1 MSSQRDRIPYPSNTP
16 KKRSTLQKYKFFR
29 RLLHVQQMDF
39 EVAFS
44 QMFYLCVAP
53 QKVYQLFKYSKVTKD
68 QYARDDPA
76 FLVLL
81 AFFLCISSVICAI
94 VFGLSLH
101 KFVTFLLWVIF
112 VDCIGTGVVIASVL
126 WFFSNKYLREHVPH
140 TVDQSVEWGYAFD
153 VHCNAFFPLLVI
165 LHVLQLFL
173 IKFIEHDWLIS
184 TIIADTL
191 WLVAISYYMYITFLG
206 YQALSFLRRTNV
218 FLYPIALV
226 IVLYVVAVAL
236 NWNISLTVF
245 RYYGV
250 KA

>member
-1 MSSQRDRIPYPSNTP
+1 MLVCVNTFLCAACAFASRLTP
-16 KKRSTLQKYKFFR
+16 NNHTLS
-29 RLLHVQQMDF
+29 
-39 EVAFS
+39 A
-44 QMFYLCVAP
+44 
-53 QKVYQLFKYSKVTKD
+53 VTKD

-81 AFFLCISSVICAI
+81 AFFLCVSSIVCAV

-101 KFVTFLLWVIF
+101 KFITFLLWVVF
-112 VDCIGTGVVIASVL
+112 VDCVGTGLVIATAL
-126 WFFSNKYLREHVPH
+126 WVFSNKYLRERVPH
-140 TVDQSVEWGYAFD
+140 TTDQSVEWGYAFD
-153 VHCNAFFPLLVI
+153 VHCNAFFPVLVI

-173 IKFIEHDWLIS
+173 IKVIEHQHFASTLIADSLWLI
-184 TIIADTL
+184 
-191 WLVAISYYMYITFLG
+191 AISYYMYITFLG

-226 IVLYVVAVAL
+226 FVIYIIAIIT

-245 RYYGV
+245 RYYGL